1 MQRTSGLLFFSAG
14 AVALLGILVAEIFYP
29 QIYNYSISLNMISDL
44 AFTRSEPRIVP
55 EPSATIFNTSLI
67 LSGILILI
75 ATYVSRKSLTNLT
88 KLSFALLGAGAI
100 GVGVFPEYHL
110 SIHPLVALATFA
122 GGSVAAIAYSR
133 SSNYPFSVISLTLG
147 VVSLCFLTVGV
158 FLPQDIVPILGKGGA
173 ERVVAYP
180 ILIWLIT
187 LGGYL
192 MGSKISSKN

>member
-1 MQRTSGLLFFSAG
+1 MQKTAGLLFFIAG
-14 AVALLGILVAEIFYP
+14 TVALLGITLAEIFYP
-29 QIYNYSISLNMISDL
+29 QAYSYSISLNMISDL

-110 SIHPLVALATFA
+110 SVHPLVALATFA

-133 SSNYPFSVISLTLG
+133 NSNYPFSVISLAFG
-147 VVSLCFLTVGV
+147 VTSACFLTVGV
-158 FLPQDIVPILGKGGA
+158 FFPQEIVPVLGRGGA
-173 ERVVAYP
+173 ERLVAYP
-180 ILIWLIT
+180 ILIWLIV
-187 LGGYL
+187 LGGYQ
-192 MGSKISSKN
+192 MGSKVSSKN